1 MTSITKATGDYSI
14 SVGYG
19 SSSTGHNGIAL
30 GFQSNETDDKSI
42 SIGYKA
48 DAGRIP
54 GHLWNSPTSD
64 DSSDSSS
71 WSSIT
76 YNTPTVGDLSGTP
89 IFVTVSSTGT
99 YSVMTSEDGKIWT
112 ERYTNVDD
120 KTWKSVTAAVPSIG
134 SLSGNM
140 LFVAVGPTV
149 TSEGVIVSQDGIN
162 WTLKNTVNR
171 AWTSV
176 THGLLNGITT
186 FVAVCNDVTN
196 VNDSY
201 VMTSQDANTWT
212 IVLNTGFAND
222 WRSVTS
228 GIPSVGDASNNT
240 LFVAVSFDSNVMT
253 STDSTTWVRSAINS
267 IKATSV
273 CVGTPHTGNYAN
285 QTLFVAVGHA
295 ISNQDDVIMISND
308 GYTWTSKSAGSVGND
323 LNWES
328 VTAGMVN
335 GVTLFA
341 AVSSSGTGNRV
352 MTSYDG
358 ENWTVGSNT
367 PDNSWKGIVSG
378 IPSTGTYAGEEIFV
392 AVSSDGSSSRVM
404 TSNMMCKNSIAIGSD
419 AITGGQNSIALGNG
433 ASTGQY
439 HNSVAIG
446 QGATTGADDSIILG
460 NGTQNV
466 GIGTSNPDNILTIE
480 GGVLQLNDSGF
491 GSTGTQK
498 FAIYSSNDKLFLNPR
513 TDTGESNNIDG
524 IAMSSS
530 GALSN
535 SGEITAPSF
544 NATSDFRLKKDISNL
559 SNVLEN
565 VCRLQGVEFVRKDDE
580 TQRKQLG
587 FIAQDVEEI
596 FPQLVQTEDSK
607 EKYKSVSY
615 ANTCALLVEA
625 VKEMRGEMTTE
636 NALLKKEIASLKTE
650 IETLKSN
657 ERNK

>member
-64 DSSDSSS
+64 DSSS

-76 YNTPTVGDLSGTP
+76 YNTPTTGDLSGTP
-89 IFVTVSSTGT
+89 IFVAVSNTGT
-99 YSVMTSEDGKIWT
+99 YSVMTSQDGITWT
-112 ERYTNVDD
+112 IVSNTNGDG
-120 KTWKSVTAAVPSIG
+120 KTWKTVTAAVPSIG

-140 LFVAVGPTV
+140 LFVAVGPTA
-149 TSEGVIVSQDGIN
+149 TSSGAIVSQDGIN
-162 WTLKNTVNR
+162 WTLKPTVNR

-186 FVAVCNDVTN
+186 FVAVCNDGSTVSDN
-196 VNDSY
+196 C

-240 LFVAVSFDSNVMT
+240 LFVAVSFDSYVMT
-253 STDSTTWVRSAINS
+253 STDSTTWVRLGNPATNH

-295 ISNQDDVIMISND
+295 NSNQDVIMISND
-308 GYTWTSKSAGSVGND
+308 GYTWTSKSAGSVGNG

-446 QGATTGADDSIILG
+446 QGTTTGADDEIRLGTSTHRTYVDTLDIEKVEFNGYGNNYISIG
-460 NGTQNV
+460 NGDNATSSTANV
-466 GIGTSNPDNILTIE
+466 EVKLWYGLRFIDYDDNCRT
-480 GGVLQLNDSGF
+480 
-491 GSTGTQK
+491 
-498 FAIYSSNDKLFLNPR
+498 FLNAR
-513 TDTGESNNIDG
+513 TGELT
-524 IAMSSS
+524 SS
-530 GALSN
+530 
-535 SGEITAPSF
+535 SF

-625 VKEMRGEMTTE
+625 VKEMRGEMTAE
-636 NALLKKEIASLKTE
+636 NALLKTEIASLKTE
-650 IETLKSN
+650 IETMKSN
-657 ERNK
+657 K

>member
-64 DSSDSSS
+64 DSSS

-89 IFVTVSSTGT
+89 IFVAVSNTGT
-99 YSVMTSEDGKIWT
+99 YTSEDGKIWT
-112 ERYTNVDD
+112 GRYTNGDG

-140 LFVAVGPTV
+140 LFVAVGPTA
-149 TSEGVIVSQDGIN
+149 TSNGAIVSQDGIN
-162 WTLKNTVNR
+162 WTLKPTVNR

-186 FVAVCNDVTN
+186 FVAVCNDGN
-196 VNDSY
+196 NEGVNC

-212 IVLNTGFAND
+212 IVLNTEFAND

-240 LFVAVSFDSNVMT
+240 LFVAVSFDYYVMT
-253 STDSTTWVRSAINS
+253 STDSTTWVRSATNS

-285 QTLFVAVGHA
+285 QTLFVAVGNA
-295 ISNQDDVIMISND
+295 NSNQDDVIMLSND
-308 GYTWTSKSAGSVGND
+308 GYTWTSKSAGSVGNG

-378 IPSTGTYAGEEIFV
+378 IPITGTYAGEELFV

-446 QGATTGADDSIILG
+446 QGTTTGADDSIILG

-466 GIGTSNPDNILTIE
+466 GIGTSNPDNILTVS
-480 GGVLQLNDSGF
+480 GGAIQLSPF
-491 GSTGTQK
+491 EVGTTN
-498 FAIYSSNDKLFLNPR
+498 FAIYSFDDKLCLNPR
-513 TDTGESNNIDG
+513 TDTGVYNNIDG
-524 IAMSSS
+524 IKMSSS

-625 VKEMRGEMTTE
+625 VKEMRGEMTAE

-650 IETLKSN
+650 IETMKSN
-657 ERNK
+657 K

>member
-64 DSSDSSS
+64 DSSS

-89 IFVTVSSTGT
+89 IFVAVSSTGT
-99 YSVMTSEDGKIWT
+99 YSVMTSEDGITWHQISSN
-112 ERYTNVDD
+112 TNGDR

-140 LFVAVGPTV
+140 LFVAVGPTT
-149 TSEGVIVSQDGIN
+149 TSNGAIVSQDGIN
-162 WTLKNTVNR
+162 WTLKPTVNR
-171 AWTSV
+171 EWTSV

-186 FVAVCNDVTN
+186 FVAVCNNVNN
-196 VNDSY
+196 VNDNR

-212 IVLNTGFAND
+212 IVSNTEFAND

-228 GIPSVGDASNNT
+228 GVPSVGDASNNT
-240 LFVAVSFDSNVMT
+240 LFVAVSFDSYVMT
-253 STDSTTWVRSAINS
+253 STDSTTWVSVQNPATNS

-295 ISNQDDVIMISND
+295 NSNQDDVIMISND
-308 GYTWTSKSAGSVGND
+308 GYTWTSKSAGSVGNG

-367 PDNSWKGIVSG
+367 PDNGWKGIVSG
-378 IPSTGTYAGEEIFV
+378 IPSTGTYAGEELFV

-404 TSNMMCKNSIAIGSD
+404 TSNMMCKNSIAVGSD

-446 QGATTGADDSIILG
+446 QGTTTGADDEIRLGTSTHRTYVDTLDIEKVEFNGYGNNYISVG
-460 NGTQNV
+460 NGDNANSSTANV
-466 GIGTSNPDNILTIE
+466 E
-480 GGVLQLNDSGF
+480 V
-491 GSTGTQK
+491 
-498 FAIYSSNDKLFLNPR
+498 KLHNGLRFIDYNGNCNTFLNAR
-513 TDTGESNNIDG
+513 
-524 IAMSSS
+524 
-530 GALSN
+530 
-535 SGEITAPSF
+535 SGELTSSSF

-625 VKEMRGEMTTE
+625 VKEMRGEMTAE

-650 IETLKSN
+650 IETMKSN
-657 ERNK
+657 K

>member
-64 DSSDSSS
+64 DSSSS

-76 YNTPTVGDLSGTP
+76 YNTPTAGDLSGTP
-89 IFVTVSSTGT
+89 IFVAVSNTGT
-99 YSVMTSEDGKIWT
+99 YSVMTSDDGITWT
-112 ERYTNVDD
+112 GRNTNGDG

-140 LFVAVGPTV
+140 LFVAVGPPTSN
-149 TSEGVIVSQDGIN
+149 SEGVIVSQDGIN
-162 WTLKNTVNR
+162 WTLKNTVINQ
-171 AWTSV
+171 WSSV

-186 FVAVCNDVTN
+186 FVAVCNSGNN
-196 VNDSY
+196 VNNNR

-212 IVLNTGFAND
+212 IVSNTEFAND
-222 WRSVTS
+222 WRSVAS

-240 LFVAVSFDSNVMT
+240 LFVAVSFDSYVMT
-253 STDSTTWVRSAINS
+253 STDSTTWVRSATNS

-295 ISNQDDVIMISND
+295 NSNQDDVIMISND
-308 GYTWTSKSAGSVGND
+308 GYTWISKSAGSVGNG

-378 IPSTGTYAGEEIFV
+378 IPSTGTYAGEELFV

-446 QGATTGADDSIILG
+446 QGTTTGADNSIILG

-466 GIGTSNPDNILTIE
+466 GIGTSNPDNILTVS
-480 GGVLQLNDSGF
+480 GGAIQLSPF
-491 GSTGTQK
+491 EVGTTN
-498 FAIYSSNDKLFLNPR
+498 FAIYSFDDKLFLNPR
-513 TDTGESNNIDG
+513 TNTGEYNNIDG

-596 FPQLVQTEDSK
+596 FPQLVQTENSK

-625 VKEMRGEMTTE
+625 VKEMRDEMTTE

-650 IETLKSN
+650 IETLKS
-657 ERNK
+657 KL

>member
-64 DSSDSSS
+64 DSSS

-89 IFVTVSSTGT
+89 IFVAVSNTGT
-99 YSVMTSEDGKIWT
+99 YSVMTSQDGITWT
-112 ERYTNVDD
+112 ERNTNGDG

-140 LFVAVGPTV
+140 LFVAVGPPTSN
-149 TSEGVIVSQDGIN
+149 SEGVIVSQDGIN

-186 FVAVCNDVTN
+186 FVAVCNDGSSVSDN
-196 VNDSY
+196 C

-240 LFVAVSFDSNVMT
+240 LFVAVSFDSYVMT
-253 STDSTTWVRSAINS
+253 STDSTTWVRVENPATNS

-295 ISNQDDVIMISND
+295 NSNQDDDVIMISND
-308 GYTWTSKSAGSVGND
+308 GYTWTSKSAGSVGNG

-328 VTAGMVN
+328 VTAGVVN

-392 AVSSDGSSSRVM
+392 AVSSDGTSSRVM

-446 QGATTGADDSIILG
+446 QGTTTGADDSIILG

-466 GIGTSNPDNILTIE
+466 GIGTSNPDNILTVS
-480 GGVLQLNDSGF
+480 GGAIQLSPF
-491 GSTGTQK
+491 EVGTTN
-498 FAIYSSNDKLFLNPR
+498 FAIYSFDDKLFLNPR
-513 TDTGESNNIDG
+513 TNTGEYDNING

-625 VKEMRGEMTTE
+625 VKEIRGEMTAE
-636 NALLKKEIASLKTE
+636 NALLKTEIASLKTE
-650 IETLKSN
+650 IETMKSN
-657 ERNK
+657 K

>member
-64 DSSDSSS
+64 DSSSS

-89 IFVTVSSTGT
+89 IFVAVSNTDT
-99 YSVMTSEDGKIWT
+99 YSVMTSQDGKFWT
-112 ERYTNVDD
+112 TVSNTNGDG

-162 WTLKNTVNR
+162 WTLKPTVTR

-186 FVAVCNDVTN
+186 FVAVCNDG
-196 VNDSY
+196 NDNR

-212 IVLNTGFAND
+212 IVSNTEFAND

-228 GIPSVGDASNNT
+228 GIPSVGDANNNT
-240 LFVAVSFDSNVMT
+240 LFVAVSFDSFVMT
-253 STDSTTWVRSAINS
+253 STDSTTWVRSATNS

-285 QTLFVAVGHA
+285 QTLFVAVGDA
-295 ISNQDDVIMISND
+295 SPSENVIMISND
-308 GYTWTSKSAGSVGND
+308 GYTWTSKSAGSVGNG

-367 PDNSWKGIVSG
+367 PDNGWKGIVSG
-378 IPSTGTYAGEEIFV
+378 IPSTGTYAGEELFV

-404 TSNMMCKNSIAIGSD
+404 TSNMMCKNSIAVGSD

-513 TDTGESNNIDG
+513 TDTGEYNYIDG

-625 VKEMRGEMTTE
+625 VKEMRGEMTAE

-657 ERNK
+657 K

>member
-64 DSSDSSS
+64 DSSS

-76 YNTPTVGDLSGTP
+76 YNTPTAGDLSGTP
-89 IFVTVSSTGT
+89 IFVAVSNTGT
-99 YSVMTSEDGKIWT
+99 YSVMTSDNGITWTGRNTNGDG
-112 ERYTNVDD
+112 

-140 LFVAVGPTV
+140 LFVAVGPPTSN
-149 TSEGVIVSQDGIN
+149 SEGVIVSQDGIN
-162 WTLKNTVNR
+162 WTLKNTVINQ
-171 AWTSV
+171 WSSV

-186 FVAVCNDVTN
+186 FVAVCNSGNN
-196 VNDSY
+196 VNDNR

-212 IVLNTGFAND
+212 IVSNTEFAND

-240 LFVAVSFDSNVMT
+240 LFVAVSFDSYVMT
-253 STDSTTWVRSAINS
+253 SIDSTTWVLENPATNS
-267 IKATSV
+267 ILATSV

-295 ISNQDDVIMISND
+295 NSNQDVIMISND
-308 GYTWTSKSAGSVGND
+308 GYTWTSKSAGSVGNG

-446 QGATTGADDSIILG
+446 QGTTTGADDEIRLGTSTHRTYVDTLDIEKVEFNGYGNNYISIG
-460 NGTQNV
+460 NGDNATSSTANV
-466 GIGTSNPDNILTIE
+466 EVKLWYGLRFIDYDDNCRT
-480 GGVLQLNDSGF
+480 
-491 GSTGTQK
+491 
-498 FAIYSSNDKLFLNPR
+498 FLNAR
-513 TDTGESNNIDG
+513 TGELT
-524 IAMSSS
+524 SS
-530 GALSN
+530 
-535 SGEITAPSF
+535 SF

-625 VKEMRGEMTTE
+625 VKEMRGEMTAE
-636 NALLKKEIASLKTE
+636 NALLKTEIASLKTE
-650 IETLKSN
+650 IETMKSN
-657 ERNK
+657 K